1 MAEKKP
7 LPPSCKPLLPASQ
20 ATSPDGSSPKEDEG
34 VKMVKS
40 IGLLEGTAIILG
52 IIMGSGKLVDDI

>member
-1 MAEKKP
+1 MDENKP

-20 ATSPDGSSPKEDEG
+20 TTSPDGSTNPKEEEG
-34 VKMVKS
+34 IKMVKS

-52 IIMGSGKLVDDI
+52 IIMGSGKLSGK